1 MSDALIGEK
10 LGQYEIRMLLGK
22 GGMSTVYLAH
32 QPSMDRVVAI
42 KVLPREFL
50 HDDTFLTRF
59 QREVRTIAGLE
70 HLHILPIYDVGEAD
84 GVPYYVMRYLAG
96 GTLADL
102 IDSRLPDMQT
112 ILRVTEQIG
121 GALDYAHDR
130 GIIHRDL
137 KPSNVLLD
145 NGGNA
150 YLADFGIARL
160 QEEVTTADEKRLV
173 GTPSYIAPEMVRPD
187 EPVTH
192 LADIY
197 ALGAMTYEMFTGDPP
212 YVTGDPMAVL
222 MSHVMDPV
230 PSVRDFDPNV
240 SRAVD
245 EAVQRSLAKSPADR
259 YQSAGEFVAALR
271 RAAEGGYPTL
281 EVQPVQT
288 DGGTPA
294 ALVEAPAGEDGALE
308 DTQPGAAVEM
318 PPAYAEPEPWYGE
331 PAYEEVD
338 RPRPR
343 RRRRVPTGCIAV
355 GGVLLAL
362 LAGMVVSAFALTD
375 GDPLS
380 LMQALTPIFDFQPR
394 GNGAEEPIAVT
405 FAPQDGTVEPA
416 EPAETQ
422 AAPSVEPSGP
432 ALLPPPASGARFAF
446 TSNRDGDYEIY
457 LIEADASNLQ
467 QLTDNETFDFDADWS
482 PDGNQIVY
490 VTTIGGYAEI
500 MVMDANGEN
509 ARQITDNR
517 EIRDSDPAWSPD
529 GTRIAFSSERDG
541 DFDIYTMRPD
551 GSDVQQITAN
561 DNLDDLNPA
570 WSPDGEMLVYYAR
583 EPENAAS
590 SEIYIVPAT
599 GGAPQRLTRN
609 DVLDQWPDW
618 SPDGTRIVFTSGLNA
633 ENPGWRSLYLLD
645 LASGEIGP
653 LTESAGRDDDP
664 VWSADGRYI
673 AFDSDRDGDGMFD
686 LYVLELETREVRR
699 VTSGDGNDVAPAWQ
713 PLR

>member
-59 QREVRTIAGLE
+59 QREVRTIARLE

-102 IDSRLPDMQT
+102 IESRLPDMQT

-121 GALDYAHDR
+121 GALDYAHER

-160 QEEVTTADEKRLV
+160 REEVTTADEKRLV

-192 LADIY
+192 KVDIY
-197 ALGAMTYEMFTGDPP
+197 ALGAMTYQMFTGDPP
-212 YVTGDPMAVL
+212 YVASDPMAVL
-222 MSHVMDPV
+222 MSHVMEPV

-259 YQSAGEFVAALR
+259 YESAGAFVTALR

-281 EVQPVQT
+281 EVQPVAE
-288 DGGTPA
+288 DGRTPA
-294 ALVEAPAGEDGALE
+294 APVEAPAGEDSELE
-308 DTQPGAAVEM
+308 DTQPGAAVEV
-318 PPAYAEPEPWYGE
+318 PPPYAEPWPGE
-331 PAYEEVD
+331 PVYEPE
-338 RPRPR
+338 RRPR
-343 RRRRVPTGCIAV
+343 RRRRGLPTGCIAV
-355 GGVLLAL
+355 AGVLLAL
-362 LAGMVVSAFALTD
+362 LAGMVVSAFALTE

-380 LMQALTPIFDFQPR
+380 LMRALTPIFDFQPR
-394 GNGAEEPIAVT
+394 GSGAEEPIAVT
-405 FAPQDGTVEPA
+405 FAPQDGTTEPA
-416 EPAETQ
+416 EPVETQ
-422 AAPSVEPSGP
+422 AAPVVEPGGP
-432 ALLPPPASGARFAF
+432 AVLPPPASGARFAF

-457 LIEADASNLQ
+457 LIEADASGLR

-482 PDGNQIVY
+482 PDGNSIVY

-500 MVMDANGEN
+500 MVMDADGEN
-509 ARQITDNR
+509 VRQLTDNR

-551 GSDVQQITAN
+551 GSDVQQITFN
-561 DNLDDLNPA
+561 DNLDDLNPS

-590 SEIYIVPAT
+590 SELYIVPAG
-599 GGAPQRLTRN
+599 GGAPQRLTAN

-618 SPDGTRIVFTSGLNA
+618 SPDGTRIVFTSGLDA
-633 ENPGWRSLYLLD
+633 ANPGWRSLYLLD

-653 LTESAGRDDDP
+653 LTESVGRDDDP

-673 AFDSDRDGDGMFD
+673 AFDSDRDGDGVFD

-699 VTSGDGNDVAPAWQ
+699 VTSEDGNDVAPAWQ

>member
-59 QREVRTIAGLE
+59 QREVRTIARLE

-102 IDSRLPDMQT
+102 IESRLPDMQT

-121 GALDYAHDR
+121 GALDYAHER

-160 QEEVTTADEKRLV
+160 REEVTTADEKRLV

-192 LADIY
+192 KVDIY
-197 ALGAMTYEMFTGDPP
+197 ALGAMTYQMFTGDPP
-212 YVTGDPMAVL
+212 YVASDPMAVL
-222 MSHVMDPV
+222 MSHVMEPV

-259 YQSAGEFVAALR
+259 YESAGAFVTALR

-281 EVQPVQT
+281 EVQPVAE
-288 DGGTPA
+288 DGRTPA
-294 ALVEAPAGEDGALE
+294 APVEAPAGEDSELE
-308 DTQPGAAVEM
+308 DTQPGAAVEV
-318 PPAYAEPEPWYGE
+318 PPPYAEPWPGE
-331 PAYEEVD
+331 PVYEPE
-338 RPRPR
+338 RRPR
-343 RRRRVPTGCIAV
+343 RRRRGLPTGCIAV
-355 GGVLLAL
+355 AGVLLAL

-380 LMQALTPIFDFQPR
+380 LMRALTPIFDFQPR

-405 FAPQDGTVEPA
+405 FAPQDGTTEPA
-416 EPAETQ
+416 EPVETQ
-422 AAPSVEPSGP
+422 AAPVVEPGGP
-432 ALLPPPASGARFAF
+432 AVLPPPASGARFAF

-457 LIEADASNLQ
+457 LIEADASGLR

-482 PDGNQIVY
+482 PDGNSIVY

-500 MVMDANGEN
+500 MVMDADGEN
-509 ARQITDNR
+509 VRQLTDNR

-551 GSDVQQITAN
+551 GSDVQQITFN
-561 DNLDDLNPA
+561 DNLDDLNPS

-590 SEIYIVPAT
+590 SELYIVPAG
-599 GGAPQRLTRN
+599 GGAPQRLTAN

-618 SPDGTRIVFTSGLNA
+618 SPDGTRIVFTSGLDA
-633 ENPGWRSLYLLD
+633 ANPGWRSLYLLD

-653 LTESAGRDDDP
+653 LTESVGRDDDP

-673 AFDSDRDGDGMFD
+673 AFDSDRDGDGVFD

-699 VTSGDGNDVAPAWQ
+699 VTSEDGNDVAPAWQ